1 MADSLPSVNFGFDDL
16 RAHMARFT
24 VRFDKFIEEGRK
36 RVLEDRNHFR
46 MNVAEIQGTKKALAK
61 LRNHLF
67 SKRMILLTFLL
78 HRGSAHEETRH

>member
-1 MADSLPSVNFGFDDL
+1 MGTVFEPSLSTSLRPPFASAEAPSMADSLPSVNFGFDDL

-46 MNVAEIQGTKKALAK
+46 MNIAEIQGTK
-61 LRNHLF
+61 
-67 SKRMILLTFLL
+67 
-78 HRGSAHEETRH
+78 